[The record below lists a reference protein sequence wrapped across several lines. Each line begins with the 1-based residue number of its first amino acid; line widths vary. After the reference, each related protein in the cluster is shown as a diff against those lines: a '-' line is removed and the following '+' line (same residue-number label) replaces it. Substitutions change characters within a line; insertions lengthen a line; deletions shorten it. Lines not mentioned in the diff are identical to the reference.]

1 MGRKPTIQP
10 VFIQQV
16 PFMFPRIFLFT
27 FTMLIGCMAHAE
39 TAFRQLTLQKESD
52 RPLNVALWYPTLQ
65 SGMPASVGDNIVF
78 IGTQALRDAK
88 PAPGKH
94 PLLLVS
100 HGYGGSWRNLN
111 WLAQRMSAQ
120 GYIVAA
126 VDHPGTTTHNKNPKA
141 AQQLW
146 QRPEDLRRTL
156 DAILA
161 APALAGE
168 IDKARIAAVGHSLG
182 GWTGLELAG
191 ARFAADRFIADCQNH
206 PVLSSCKLLH
216 TLGIDQP
223 LAAERLAED
232 ARDPRIK
239 AVVSLDLGLARGF
252 TPASLKQISISV
264 LIMAAQADS
273 DALPAG
279 LESGHLAAFIPAA
292 WQRYIR
298 VEGATHFS
306 FMQLCKP
313 GAAALIEQEAPGEG
327 IVCQDGGTVSRSDI
341 HQHLADEMGAFLQ
354 QALALPPR
362 SDDTRLGS
370 SR

>member
-1 MGRKPTIQP
+1 
-10 VFIQQV
+10 
-16 PFMFPRIFLFT
+16 MFPRIFLVT
-27 FTMLIGCMAHAE
+27 LTMLIGSMAHAE

-65 SGMPASVGDNIVF
+65 SGMPASVGDNSVF

-88 PAPGKH
+88 PAPGKY
-94 PLLLVS
+94 PLLLLS

-111 WLAQRMSAQ
+111 WLAQRMVEQ

-126 VDHPGTTTHNKNPKA
+126 VDHPGTTTHNKNPKD

-146 QRPEDLRRTL
+146 QRPQDLRRTL
-156 DAILA
+156 DALLA
-161 APALAGE
+161 TPALAGD
-168 IDKARIAAVGHSLG
+168 IDKGRIAAVGHSLG
-182 GWTGLELAG
+182 GWTVLELAG
-191 ARFAADRFIADCQNH
+191 GRFAADRFIADCQNH
-206 PVLSSCKLLH
+206 PDLSSCTLIH
-216 TLGIDQP
+216 TLGIDRP
-223 LAAERLAED
+223 SAAERLAED
-232 ARDPRIK
+232 VRDPRIK
-239 AVVSLDLGLARGF
+239 AVVSLDLGMARGF
-252 TPASLKQISISV
+252 TPESLKQISIPV

-273 DALPAG
+273 DALPAR
-279 LESGHLAAFIPAA
+279 LESGHLVEFISAA

-313 GAAALIEQEAPGEG
+313 GAAALIEQDAPGEG

-341 HQHLADEMGAFLQ
+341 HQHLADEIGAFLR
-354 QALALPPR
+354 QALALPALN
-362 SDDTRLGS
+362 DDTRLGS

>member
-94 PLLLVS
+94 PLLLIS

-111 WLAQRMSAQ
+111 WLAQRVSAQ

-146 QRPEDLRRTL
+146 QRPQDLRRTL
-156 DAILA
+156 DAILT

-168 IDKARIAAVGHSLG
+168 VDNTRIAAVGHSLG
-182 GWTGLELAG
+182 GWTVLELAG

-206 PVLSSCKLLH
+206 PDLSSCKLLH

-223 LAAERLAED
+223 LAAEHLAED

-252 TPASLKQISISV
+252 TPASLKQISIPV

-273 DALPAG
+273 DALPAR

-341 HQHLADEMGAFLQ
+341 HQHLADEIEAFLQ

-362 SDDTRLGS
+362 SGDIRLGS

>member
-1 MGRKPTIQP
+1 
-10 VFIQQV
+10 
-16 PFMFPRIFLFT
+16 MFPRIFLVT
-27 FTMLIGCMAHAE
+27 LTMLIGSMAHAE

-52 RPLNVALWYPTLQ
+52 RPLNVALWYPTRQ
-65 SGMPASVGDNIVF
+65 SGMPASVGDNSVF

-88 PAPGKH
+88 PAPGNY
-94 PLLLVS
+94 PLLLLS

-111 WLAQRMSAQ
+111 WLAQRMAEQ

-126 VDHPGTTTHNKNPKA
+126 VDHPGTTTHNKKPKD

-146 QRPEDLRRTL
+146 QRPQDLRRTL
-156 DAILA
+156 DALLA
-161 APALAGE
+161 TPAFAGE
-168 IDKARIAAVGHSLG
+168 IDKGRIAAVGHSLG
-182 GWTGLELAG
+182 GWTVLELAG
-191 ARFAADRFIADCQNH
+191 GRFAADRFIADCQNH
-206 PVLSSCKLLH
+206 PDLSSCTLIH
-216 TLGIDQP
+216 TLGIDRP
-223 LAAERLAED
+223 SAAEHLAED
-232 ARDPRIK
+232 VRDPRIK

-252 TPASLKQISISV
+252 TPESLKQISIPV

-273 DALPAG
+273 DALPAR
-279 LESGHLAAFIPAA
+279 LESGHLAEFIPAA

-313 GAAALIEQEAPGEG
+313 GAAALIEQDAPGEG

-341 HQHLADEMGAFLQ
+341 HQHLADKIGAFLH
-354 QALALPPR
+354 QALALPALN
-362 SDDTRLGS
+362 DDTRLGS

>member
-1 MGRKPTIQP
+1 
-10 VFIQQV
+10 
-16 PFMFPRIFLFT
+16 MFPRIFLVAL
-27 FTMLIGCMAHAE
+27 TMLIGSMAHAE

-65 SGMPASVGDNIVF
+65 SGMPASVGDNSVF

-88 PAPGKH
+88 PAPGNY

-111 WLAQRMSAQ
+111 WLAQQMAEQ

-126 VDHPGTTTHNKNPKA
+126 VDHPGTTTHNNNPKD

-146 QRPEDLRRTL
+146 QRPQDLRRTL
-156 DAILA
+156 DALLA
-161 APALAGE
+161 TPALAGE
-168 IDKARIAAVGHSLG
+168 IDKARITAVGHSLG
-182 GWTGLELAG
+182 GWTVLELAG
-191 ARFAADRFIADCQNH
+191 GRFAADRFIADCQNH
-206 PVLSSCKLLH
+206 PDLSSCTLIH
-216 TLGIDQP
+216 TLGIDRP
-223 LAAERLAED
+223 SAAERLAED
-232 ARDPRIK
+232 VRDPRIK

-252 TPASLKQISISV
+252 TPESLKQLSIPV

-273 DALPAG
+273 DALPAR
-279 LESGHLAAFIPAA
+279 LESGHLVEFIPAA

-298 VEGATHFS
+298 VEGVTHFS

-313 GAAALIEQEAPGEG
+313 GAAALIEQDAPGEG

-341 HQHLADEMGAFLQ
+341 HQHLANEIGAFLH
-354 QALALPPR
+354 QALALPALN
-362 SDDTRLGS
+362 DDTRLGS